1 MNYKMAFINL
11 SDISF
16 ENELPLKE
24 EKNLSSIFKEY
35 CPKLSTEQIKK
46 LLLLEFNNIPILSF
60 DTNVDLI
67 YETIY
72 MINEIGLEETTKILR
87 SIENESEISPK
98 IFFKAYI
105 YDKERESYASDISK
119 LRDKL
124 ELQNGKPCKKCNK
137 SNTLTYGRQ
146 MASGDEAATYVTYCY
161 NCNIEFKE

>member
-1 MNYKMAFINL
+1 MAFTNL
-11 SDISF
+11 SELNF

-35 CPKLSTEQIKK
+35 CPKLSTEEVKK
-46 LLLLEFNNIPILSF
+46 LLTLKFNDVPILAF
-60 DTNVDLI
+60 ETNKDLI
-67 YETIY
+67 YEAVY
-72 MINEIGLEETTKILR
+72 MINEIGYEQTIKILK
-87 SIENESEISPK
+87 SINDESEINPK
-98 IFFKAYI
+98 IFFNSHI
-105 YDKERESYASDISK
+105 YDKERESYFTDISK

-137 SNTLTYGRQ
+137 SNTLTYSRQ